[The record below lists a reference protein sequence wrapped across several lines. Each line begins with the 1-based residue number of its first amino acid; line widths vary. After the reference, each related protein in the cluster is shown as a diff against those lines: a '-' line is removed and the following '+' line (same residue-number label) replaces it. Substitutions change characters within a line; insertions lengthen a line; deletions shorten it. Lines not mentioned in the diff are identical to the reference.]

1 MHPQLTLN
9 LFEYSIAA
17 AWVVL
22 GAVVVLLALPAGLR
36 LLRRLE
42 PDAPAEPIMTPA
54 VSSGS
59 ATP

>member
-9 LFEYSIAA
+9 LFEYSTAA

-22 GAVVVLLALPAGLR
+22 GAVIVLLALPAGLR

-42 PDAPAEPIMTPA
+42 PAARAQPIMTPA